1 MKKTII
7 LGNGFDLNL
16 GFPTSYKDFIAST
29 AFTSNLWSGMPFAYG
44 VGSHPSNLFRYIQSK
59 AAENPR
65 WTDIEKLLSEYSKKG
80 EVSISTRRGSASVP
94 NVSTQEIYG
103 YYEQLKNSLRDY
115 LRSIKFQEKANRSS
129 LAYSFLSAISG
140 YNGADL
146 SVLSFNYTLPE
157 KIFPEL
163 NLKGKIVNIH
173 GNIESDIIL
182 GINDSGLYD
191 SSYSYMVKTKD
202 YVSQLSLVRE
212 KILEADELVIFGHS
226 LGETDRDYFQNTLP
240 FLHKRVI
247 IITKNVF
254 SNEEIRNELM
264 SINAYH
270 VRDNAEWYF
279 TEQGANIVIL

>member
-59 AAENPR
+59 AAEDPR

-115 LRSIKFQEKANRSS
+115 IRSIKFQEKANRSS

-226 LGETDRDYFQNTLP
+226 LGETDRDYFRDTLP
-240 FLHKRVI
+240 FFQKRVI
-247 IITKNVF
+247 IISKNGA
-254 SNEEIRNELM
+254 SKDEISNELM

-270 VRDNAEWYF
+270 IKDHAEWYL
-279 TEQGANIVIL
+279 TEHGASIVIL